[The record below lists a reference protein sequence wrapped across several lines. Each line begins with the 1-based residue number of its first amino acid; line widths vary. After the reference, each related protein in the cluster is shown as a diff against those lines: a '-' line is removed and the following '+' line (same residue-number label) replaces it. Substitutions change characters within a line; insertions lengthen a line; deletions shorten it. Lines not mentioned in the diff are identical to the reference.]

1 MLGFLLW
8 FSLTLGI
15 QDGNVFVPPSQY
27 PLPPYYAQIELHA
40 ENEWLDVY
48 TTYRNEMNKAHSFMF
63 APATDYFTVGA
74 KATYK
79 QISLKIEH
87 QCVHPVSSL
96 ATSHRNIY
104 GGYNR
109 IEVTIRSAP

>member
-1 MLGFLLW
+1 MILGFLLW

-27 PLPPYYAQIELHA
+27 PLPPYYAQIELHV

-48 TTYRNEMNKAHSFMF
+48 TTYRNEMNKSKEIFF

-74 KATYK
+74 EATYK
-79 QISLKIEH
+79 QFSIKVEH
-87 QCVHPVSSL
+87 QCVHPVISSVPHERL
-96 ATSHRNIY
+96 LGSH
-104 GGYNR
+104 NR